1 MYAVQSNETI
11 RIYDSYLYKE
21 SIKEIDGRQYDA
33 EDKCW
38 VVPLSCE
45 NVATYK
51 KVYFI
56 VNYSFSLKIIKNS
69 LIC

>member
-11 RIYDSYLYKE
+11 RIYDSYLYRE

-38 VVPLSCE
+38 VVPLCCE
-45 NVATYK
+45 NVAT
-51 KVYFI
+51 
-56 VNYSFSLKIIKNS
+56 LS
-69 LIC
+69 LIG